1 MRRREF
7 LTVLGGNALPRP
19 TAALAENRVRRIGM
33 LMPFAEDD
41 PEAVIRVAAFRQKL
55 HELGWAVDRNLR
67 IEARWSG
74 GDLSRTRISAAE
86 LSVIGPD
93 VILAAGTPAL
103 AALTNETRSVP
114 IVFVAVP
121 DPVGQGLVAS
131 LAHPGSN
138 ATGFANLDFPV
149 GGKWLELLKAIAPG
163 VTRVLLLFNPETAAA
178 SGSHFLQLLEE
189 GAGPLLVESTS
200 GPVHDRD
207 GIERT
212 IETFARGP
220 NGGLLVLPDNFIN
233 AHRELIVAIAEKYRL
248 PAIYPS
254 RFFVTAGGL
263 VSYGIDVL
271 DMYRGA
277 ASYIDRILKGAK
289 PGDLPV
295 QQPTKF
301 ELVVNLKTAKA
312 LGLTIPPS
320 LLARADAVIE

>member
-7 LTVLGGNALPRP
+7 LTVLGGIALPRP

-55 HELGWAVDRNLR
+55 QELGWAVDRNLR
-67 IEARWSG
+67 IEAPSSG

-103 AALTNETRSVP
+103 AALTKETRSVP

-149 GGKWLELLKAIAPG
+149 GA
-163 VTRVLLLFNPETAAA
+163 
-178 SGSHFLQLLEE
+178 
-189 GAGPLLVESTS
+189 
-200 GPVHDRD
+200 
-207 GIERT
+207 
-212 IETFARGP
+212 
-220 NGGLLVLPDNFIN
+220 
-233 AHRELIVAIAEKYRL
+233 
-248 PAIYPS
+248 
-254 RFFVTAGGL
+254 
-263 VSYGIDVL
+263 
-271 DMYRGA
+271 GA
-277 ASYIDRILKGAK
+277 A
-289 PGDLPV
+289 
-295 QQPTKF
+295 
-301 ELVVNLKTAKA
+301 
-312 LGLTIPPS
+312 
-320 LLARADAVIE
+320 